1 MYSSYASNIDSIP
14 FHLGPNDSSSSSSS
28 ELTPSSAERSFL
40 TPGDSRWADI
50 WQEWPLLCPFGSL
63 FTALWRPGGG
73 SAGGSKY
80 SLAPPV
86 GIQTQ
91 KTLSKMSLVVF
102 LKFDSRGSHRH
113 LSVSAGMFEWTAART
128 GGSAVR
134 TPQSLFSPRREVSAA
149 GLWVGRGAA
158 ERWPAG
164 SGLFCSG
171 TSGWVVLE
179 DGEEPVAA
187 GLEAGEGFRASDF
200 GVQGEHYRLTDWDAG
215 QLYDERK
222 QRSGLK
228 VLAHRVWNFHMRFF
242 SLSYSASFP
251 IKMHATDTKMQK
263 IEPGPFFLFFFY
275 DGWKFRRQCVNV
287 IDTTWGHIYF
297 LTWENFRQ
305 EFRTLKRS

>member
-73 SAGGSKY
+73 SAGGSKC
-80 SLAPPV
+80 SLDPPV

-102 LKFDSRGSHRH
+102 LKFVSRGSDRH

-134 TPQSLFSPRREVSAA
+134 TPQSLFSPRREVSVA

-164 SGLFCSG
+164 SGLFCLG

-242 SLSYSASFP
+242 SYRIRHPFLSKCMLRIRKCRKSTWS
-251 IKMHATDTKMQK
+251 I
-263 IEPGPFFLFFFY
+263 FFIFFY
-275 DGWKFRRQCVNV
+275 DGWKFRRQWCKR
-287 IDTTWGHIYF
+287 D
-297 LTWENFRQ
+297 LTQHEDIFI
-305 EFRTLKRS
+305 F